1 MNNMAY
7 SGKIFRRF

>member
-1 MNNMAY
+1 MNNVAY